1 MAQSPIFF
9 MLYNWILGSPTQPLP
24 HDRLETKYELDWR
37 QKECKHG
44 TLKVTIYKYSLN
56 ALTHTLLT

>member
-24 HDRLETKYELDWR
+24 HDRLETKYELEAR
-37 QKECKHG
+37 KSVNMSH
-44 TLKVTIYKYSLN
+44 
-56 ALTHTLLT
+56 